1 VTRGRNRCTLVAL
14 VCGILLITSAPL
26 NGQTTGDVAADECCL
41 TLLLPVGARALALGG
56 ALTARRAP
64 DGIFV
69 NPASVANLPS
79 AEVRIHSAKTEIERS
94 TAITALFGIS
104 DAGTLAFSY
113 RLVDYGDIDA
123 TDEMGNPTGRIR
135 IADQALNATFA
146 TEAMPGVRAGVTY
159 TLFQFSSDCTGICG
173 DPGFQATSHALNLGL
188 QVQPSWVPYLDV
200 GASLNNLGQSLQVRN
215 AVQAAEMP
223 TRIRLGAA
231 YELLHLLRPDS
242 TVRLWSSVDCSTSW
256 HAGVEPQVSAA
267 LELAMDNTI
276 FVRSSWA
283 SGEGRGTGAAV
294 GMGLVY
300 DRFEISV
307 AKAFVGIEDAA
318 PIQVSLAV
326 RF

>member
-1 VTRGRNRCTLVAL
+1 MG
-14 VCGILLITSAPL
+14 GILMLLPAAPATAQTS
-26 NGQTTGDVAADECCL
+26 GDVAADECCL
-41 TLLLPVGARALALGG
+41 ALLLPVGARALALGG

-64 DGIFV
+64 DGIFA

-79 AEVRIHSAKTEIERS
+79 AEVRLHSAKTEIERS
-94 TAITALFGIS
+94 TSITALFGIS

-123 TDEMGNPTGRIR
+123 TDEAGNPTGRIR

-146 TEAMPGVRAGVTY
+146 TEATPGVRAGVTY
-159 TLFQFSSDCTGICG
+159 TLFQFSSDCTGMCG
-173 DPGFQATSHALNLGL
+173 DPGFQATSHALNLGV
-188 QVQPSWVPYLDV
+188 QVAPSWIPYLDL
-200 GASLNNLGQSLQVRN
+200 GASLINLGQSLQVRN

-223 TRIRLGAA
+223 TRLRVGAA

-242 TVRLWSSVDCSTSW
+242 TVRLWGSVDGATSW
-256 HAGVEPQVSAA
+256 HQGVEPQVSAA
-267 LELAMDNTI
+267 LELDMDRTI

-294 GMGLVY
+294 GVGLVY
-300 DRFEISV
+300 DRFEIAV
-307 AKAFVGIEDAA
+307 GKAFVGIEDSA